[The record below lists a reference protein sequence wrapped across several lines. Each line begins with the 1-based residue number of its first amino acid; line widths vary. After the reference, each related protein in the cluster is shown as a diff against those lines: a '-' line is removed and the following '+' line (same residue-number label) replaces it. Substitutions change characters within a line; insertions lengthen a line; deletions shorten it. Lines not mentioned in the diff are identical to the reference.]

1 MASHNFA
8 CLCVC
13 VWDPFLLSSF
23 LVFQFSL
30 EDHHH
35 ARKLRLWSLLGLFV
49 MPVLKVLAN
58 EILLC
63 VLASRLLVKSFLE
76 FQTSL
81 RKWSGVTWRK
91 EGKVWSICFPGTKQL
106 LLVTGICFWQDLT
119 NQAFVNISIVV
130 LVCCWC
136 LSPADFARKSRQ
148 ELWEILHEEK
158 RTGSCEWAG
167 SVTNPSL
174 SPSL

>member
-91 EGKVWSICFPGTKQL
+91 EGKVWSICFPGTKKL
-106 LLVTGICFWQDLT
+106 LLVTGICFWCCYVCGRILLT
-119 NQAFVNISIVV
+119 KPSLTSLLLFLFVVDGWV
-130 LVCCWC
+130 
-136 LSPADFARKSRQ
+136 PQ
-148 ELWEILHEEK
+148 ILRGYLAK
-158 RTGSCEWAG
+158 SCEKYCMKRRERDA
-167 SVTNPSL
+167 VNEQVQ
-174 SPSL
+174 